1 MRIHATLF
9 PSGDSFS
16 CKQTTKSRRA
26 GVETIHEAHLSSQA
40 HLGEVADDVRSLF
53 VDFSEDVEDEGLHV
67 KVKRLMVKK

>member
-1 MRIHATLF
+1 M
-9 PSGDSFS
+9 
-16 CKQTTKSRRA
+16 
-26 GVETIHEAHLSSQA
+26 ETIHEAHLSSQA